1 MSKKNKSNNEALKVK
16 ENIKTSE
23 NNNKVDESLKV
34 KGNTKV
40 NVDIKIPTVDEI
52 LKDEKMKEEILKVK
66 EEIQNYIKES
76 KTLQRLEEIRVNY
89 MGKKGIFTDLSKK
102 MKDLTA
108 EERPKI
114 GQIINEVKEK
124 ISNLLDEKNKA
135 LKEKELNERLES
147 EIIDISL
154 PGTKYNYGTIHPIN
168 ETMELMKNIFSK
180 MGFDIVD
187 GPEIETVEYNF
198 DALNIPK
205 THPSRDLTDT
215 FYLNDSIVLR
225 TQTSPVQIRYMLEH
239 GTPFRMI
246 CPGKVYRPD
255 YDISH
260 TPMFHQME
268 GLVVGKDI
276 SFADLKGILTH
287 FVKEVFGDR
296 KVRFRPHFFPFTEP
310 SAEMDVECMIC
321 HGEGCRLCKD
331 SGWIEIMGCGMVDP
345 EVLKYVGLN
354 PDEVNGFA
362 FGVGIERVTMLRHGI
377 GDLRAFFENDM
388 RFLKQFK

>member
-1 MSKKNKSNNEALKVK
+1 
-16 ENIKTSE
+16 
-23 NNNKVDESLKV
+23 
-34 KGNTKV
+34 
-40 NVDIKIPTVDEI
+40 
-52 LKDEKMKEEILKVK
+52 MKEEILKIK
-66 EEIQNYIKES
+66 EEVQKHIEES
-76 KTLQRLEEIRVNY
+76 TTLQRLEEIRVNY
-89 MGKKGIFTDLSKK
+89 MGKKGIFTEISKK
-102 MKDLTA
+102 MKDLSS
-108 EERPKI
+108 EERPVI
-114 GQIINEVKEK
+114 GQIINEVKTKIVELLEEK
-124 ISNLLDEKNKA
+124 NNNLNKKALDEKLA
-135 LKEKELNERLES
+135 S
-147 EIIDISL
+147 EVVDISL
-154 PGTKYNYGTIHPIN
+154 PGKKYNYGTQHPIN
-168 ETMELMKNIFSK
+168 ETTELMKNIFSK

-215 FYLNDSIVLR
+215 FYINDSIILR

-239 GTPFRMI
+239 GASLRMI

-268 GLVVGKDI
+268 GLVIGKDV

-321 HGEGCRLCKD
+321 HGDGCRLCKE

>member
-1 MSKKNKSNNEALKVK
+1 
-16 ENIKTSE
+16 
-23 NNNKVDESLKV
+23 
-34 KGNTKV
+34 
-40 NVDIKIPTVDEI
+40 
-52 LKDEKMKEEILKVK
+52 MKEEILKIK
-66 EEIQNYIKES
+66 EEVQKYIEES
-76 KTLQRLEEIRVNY
+76 ETLQKLEEIRVNY
-89 MGKKGIFTDLSKK
+89 MGKKGIFTELSKK
-102 MKDLTA
+102 MKDLA
-108 EERPKI
+108 ADERPKMC
-114 GQIINEVKEK
+114 QVINEVKEK
-124 ISNLLDEKNKA
+124 ITSFLYEKNKE
-135 LKEKELNERLES
+135 LKEKELNEKLEK

-154 PGTKYNYGTIHPIN
+154 PGTKYNFGTQHPIN
-168 ETMELMKNIFSK
+168 ETTELIKNIFSK

-215 FYLNDSIVLR
+215 FYINDSIILR

-239 GTPFRMI
+239 GAPLRMI

-268 GLVVGKDI
+268 GLVIGKDI

-321 HGEGCRLCKD
+321 HGDGCRLCKE

>member
-1 MSKKNKSNNEALKVK
+1 
-16 ENIKTSE
+16 
-23 NNNKVDESLKV
+23 
-34 KGNTKV
+34 
-40 NVDIKIPTVDEI
+40 
-52 LKDEKMKEEILKVK
+52 MKEEILKIK
-66 EEIQNYIKES
+66 EEVQKHIEES
-76 KTLQRLEEIRVNY
+76 TTLQRLEEIRVNY
-89 MGKKGIFTDLSKK
+89 MGKKGIFTEISKK
-102 MKDLTA
+102 MKDLSS
-108 EERPKI
+108 EERPVI
-114 GQIINEVKEK
+114 GQIINEVKTKIVELLEEK
-124 ISNLLDEKNKA
+124 NNNLNKKALDEKLA
-135 LKEKELNERLES
+135 S
-147 EIIDISL
+147 EVVDISL
-154 PGTKYNYGTIHPIN
+154 PGKKYNYGTQHPIN
-168 ETMELMKNIFSK
+168 ETTELMKNIFSK

-198 DALNIPK
+198 NALNIPK

-215 FYLNDSIVLR
+215 FYINDSIILR

-239 GTPFRMI
+239 GAPLRMI

-268 GLVVGKDI
+268 GLVIGKDV

-321 HGEGCRLCKD
+321 HGDGCRLCKE

>member
-1 MSKKNKSNNEALKVK
+1 
-16 ENIKTSE
+16 
-23 NNNKVDESLKV
+23 
-34 KGNTKV
+34 
-40 NVDIKIPTVDEI
+40 
-52 LKDEKMKEEILKVK
+52 MKEEILKIK
-66 EEIQNYIKES
+66 EEVQKYIEES
-76 KTLQRLEEIRVNY
+76 ETLQKLEEIRVNY
-89 MGKKGIFTDLSKK
+89 MGKKGIFTELSKK
-102 MKDLTA
+102 MKDLA
-108 EERPKI
+108 ADERPKM
-114 GQIINEVKEK
+114 GQVINEVKEK
-124 ISNLLDEKNKA
+124 ITSFLDEKNKE
-135 LKEKELNERLES
+135 LKEKELNEKLEK

-154 PGTKYNYGTIHPIN
+154 PGTKYNFGTQHPIN
-168 ETMELMKNIFSK
+168 ETTELIKNIFSK

-215 FYLNDSIVLR
+215 FYINDSIILR

-239 GTPFRMI
+239 GAPLRMI

-268 GLVVGKDI
+268 GLFIGKNI

-321 HGEGCRLCKD
+321 HGDGCRLCKE

>member
-1 MSKKNKSNNEALKVK
+1 
-16 ENIKTSE
+16 
-23 NNNKVDESLKV
+23 
-34 KGNTKV
+34 
-40 NVDIKIPTVDEI
+40 
-52 LKDEKMKEEILKVK
+52 MKEEILKIK
-66 EEIQNYIKES
+66 EEVQKHIEES

-89 MGKKGIFTDLSKK
+89 MGKKGIFTEISKK
-102 MKDLTA
+102 MKDLSS
-108 EERPKI
+108 EERPVI
-114 GQIINEVKEK
+114 GQIINEVKTKIVELLEEK
-124 ISNLLDEKNKA
+124 NNNLNKKALDEKLA
-135 LKEKELNERLES
+135 S
-147 EIIDISL
+147 EVVDISL
-154 PGTKYNYGTIHPIN
+154 PGKKYNYGTQHPIN
-168 ETMELMKNIFSK
+168 ETTELMKNIFSK

-215 FYLNDSIVLR
+215 FYINDSIILR

-239 GTPFRMI
+239 GAPLRMI

-268 GLVVGKDI
+268 GLVIGKDV
-276 SFADLKGILTH
+276 SFADLKGILTY

-321 HGEGCRLCKD
+321 HGDGCRLCKE

>member
-1 MSKKNKSNNEALKVK
+1 
-16 ENIKTSE
+16 
-23 NNNKVDESLKV
+23 
-34 KGNTKV
+34 
-40 NVDIKIPTVDEI
+40 
-52 LKDEKMKEEILKVK
+52 MKEEILKIK
-66 EEIQNYIKES
+66 EEVQRHIEES
-76 KTLQRLEEIRVNY
+76 TTLQRLEEIRVNY
-89 MGKKGIFTDLSKK
+89 MGKKGIFTEISKK
-102 MKDLTA
+102 MKDLSS
-108 EERPKI
+108 EERPVI
-114 GQIINEVKEK
+114 GQIINEVKTKIVELLEEK
-124 ISNLLDEKNKA
+124 NNNLNKKALDEKLA
-135 LKEKELNERLES
+135 S
-147 EIIDISL
+147 EVVDISL
-154 PGTKYNYGTIHPIN
+154 PGKKYNYGTQHPIN
-168 ETMELMKNIFSK
+168 ETTELMKNIFSK

-215 FYLNDSIVLR
+215 FYINDSIILR

-239 GTPFRMI
+239 GAPLRMI

-268 GLVVGKDI
+268 GLVIGKDV

-321 HGEGCRLCKD
+321 HGDGCRLCKE

>member
-1 MSKKNKSNNEALKVK
+1 
-16 ENIKTSE
+16 
-23 NNNKVDESLKV
+23 
-34 KGNTKV
+34 
-40 NVDIKIPTVDEI
+40 
-52 LKDEKMKEEILKVK
+52 MKEEILKIK
-66 EEIQNYIKES
+66 EEVQKYIEES
-76 KTLQRLEEIRVNY
+76 ETLQKLEEIRVNY
-89 MGKKGIFTDLSKK
+89 MGKKGIFTELSKK
-102 MKDLTA
+102 MKDLA
-108 EERPKI
+108 ADERPKM
-114 GQIINEVKEK
+114 GQVINEVKEK
-124 ISNLLDEKNKA
+124 ITSFLDEKNKE
-135 LKEKELNERLES
+135 LKEKELNEKLEK

-154 PGTKYNYGTIHPIN
+154 PGTKYNFGTQHPIN
-168 ETMELMKNIFSK
+168 ETTELIKNIFSK

-215 FYLNDSIVLR
+215 FYINDSIILR

-239 GTPFRMI
+239 GAPLRMI

-268 GLVVGKDI
+268 GLVIGKNI

-321 HGEGCRLCKD
+321 HGDGCRLCKE

>member
-1 MSKKNKSNNEALKVK
+1 MSFTQHKLSHQEVFAKIQNGLIASCQPVDDGPMDKPEIVAAMAQASVVGGAAGLRIEGVDNLKA
-16 ENIKTSE
+16 TRP
-23 NNNKVDESLKV
+23 
-34 KGNTKV
+34 TV
-40 NVDIKIPTVDEI
+40 NVPIIGIVKRDLPDSPVRITPFLQDIEDLAHAGADIIAVDGTNRPRPVDIESAVKKIHEMGCLAMADCS
-52 LKDEKMKEEILKVK
+52 
-66 EEIQNYIKES
+66 N
-76 KTLQRLEEIRVNY
+76 LEEGLY
-89 MGKKGIFTDLSKK
+89 CQKL
-102 MKDLTA
+102 
-108 EERPKI
+108 
-114 GQIINEVKEK
+114 
-124 ISNLLDEKNKA
+124 
-135 LKEKELNERLES
+135 
-147 EIIDISL
+147 
-154 PGTKYNYGTIHPIN
+154 
-168 ETMELMKNIFSK
+168 
-180 MGFDIVD
+180 GFDIVD

-321 HGEGCRLCKD
+321 HGEGCRLCKE

>member
-1 MSKKNKSNNEALKVK
+1 
-16 ENIKTSE
+16 
-23 NNNKVDESLKV
+23 
-34 KGNTKV
+34 
-40 NVDIKIPTVDEI
+40 
-52 LKDEKMKEEILKVK
+52 MKEEILKIK
-66 EEIQNYIKES
+66 EEVQKYIEES
-76 KTLQRLEEIRVNY
+76 ETLQKLEEIRVNY
-89 MGKKGIFTDLSKK
+89 MGKKGIFTELSKK
-102 MKDLTA
+102 MKDLA
-108 EERPKI
+108 ADERPKM
-114 GQIINEVKEK
+114 GQVINEVKEK
-124 ISNLLDEKNKA
+124 ITSFLDEKNKE
-135 LKEKELNERLES
+135 LKEKELNEKLEK

-154 PGTKYNYGTIHPIN
+154 PGTKYNFGTQHPIN
-168 ETMELMKNIFSK
+168 ETTELIKNIFSK

-215 FYLNDSIVLR
+215 FYINDSIILR

-239 GTPFRMI
+239 GAPLRMI

-268 GLVVGKDI
+268 GLVIGKDI
-276 SFADLKGILTH
+276 AFADLKGSLTH

-321 HGEGCRLCKD
+321 HGDGCRLCKE

>member
-1 MSKKNKSNNEALKVK
+1 
-16 ENIKTSE
+16 
-23 NNNKVDESLKV
+23 
-34 KGNTKV
+34 
-40 NVDIKIPTVDEI
+40 
-52 LKDEKMKEEILKVK
+52 MKEEILKIK
-66 EEIQNYIKES
+66 EEVQKHIEES
-76 KTLQRLEEIRVNY
+76 TTLQRLEEIRVNY
-89 MGKKGIFTDLSKK
+89 MGKKGIFTEISKK
-102 MKDLTA
+102 MKDLSS
-108 EERPKI
+108 EERPVI
-114 GQIINEVKEK
+114 GQIINEVKTKIVELLEEK
-124 ISNLLDEKNKA
+124 NNNLNKKALDEKLA
-135 LKEKELNERLES
+135 S
-147 EIIDISL
+147 EVVDISL
-154 PGTKYNYGTIHPIN
+154 PGKKYNYGTQHPIN
-168 ETMELMKNIFSK
+168 ETTELMKNIFSK

-215 FYLNDSIVLR
+215 FYINDSIILR

-239 GTPFRMI
+239 GASLRMI

-268 GLVVGKDI
+268 GLVIGKDV

-321 HGEGCRLCKD
+321 HGDGCRLCKE
-331 SGWIEIMGCGMVDP
+331 SGWIEIMGCRMVDP

>member
-1 MSKKNKSNNEALKVK
+1 
-16 ENIKTSE
+16 
-23 NNNKVDESLKV
+23 
-34 KGNTKV
+34 
-40 NVDIKIPTVDEI
+40 
-52 LKDEKMKEEILKVK
+52 MKEEILKIK
-66 EEIQNYIKES
+66 EEVQKHIEES

-89 MGKKGIFTDLSKK
+89 MGKKGIFTEISKK
-102 MKDLTA
+102 MKDLSS
-108 EERPKI
+108 EERPVI
-114 GQIINEVKEK
+114 GQIINEVKTKIVELLEEK
-124 ISNLLDEKNKA
+124 NNNLNKKALDEKLA
-135 LKEKELNERLES
+135 S
-147 EIIDISL
+147 EVVDISL
-154 PGTKYNYGTIHPIN
+154 PGKKYNYGTQHPIN
-168 ETMELMKNIFSK
+168 ETTELMKNIFSK

-215 FYLNDSIVLR
+215 FYINDSIILR

-239 GTPFRMI
+239 GAPLRMI

-268 GLVVGKDI
+268 GLVIGKDV

-321 HGEGCRLCKD
+321 HGDGCRLCKE

>member
-1 MSKKNKSNNEALKVK
+1 
-16 ENIKTSE
+16 
-23 NNNKVDESLKV
+23 
-34 KGNTKV
+34 
-40 NVDIKIPTVDEI
+40 
-52 LKDEKMKEEILKVK
+52 MKEEILKIK
-66 EEIQNYIKES
+66 EEVQKYIEES
-76 KTLQRLEEIRVNY
+76 ETLQKLEEIRVNY
-89 MGKKGIFTDLSKK
+89 MGKKGIFTELSKK
-102 MKDLTA
+102 MKDLA
-108 EERPKI
+108 ADERPKM
-114 GQIINEVKEK
+114 GQVINEVKEK
-124 ISNLLDEKNKA
+124 ITSFLDEKNKE
-135 LKEKELNERLES
+135 LKEKELNEKLEK

-154 PGTKYNYGTIHPIN
+154 PGTKYNFGTQHPIN
-168 ETMELMKNIFSK
+168 ETTELIKNIFSK

-215 FYLNDSIVLR
+215 FYINDSIILR

-239 GTPFRMI
+239 GAPLRMI

-268 GLVVGKDI
+268 GLVIGKDI

-310 SAEMDVECMIC
+310 SAELDVECMIC
-321 HGEGCRLCKD
+321 HGDGCRLCKE

>member
-1 MSKKNKSNNEALKVK
+1 
-16 ENIKTSE
+16 
-23 NNNKVDESLKV
+23 
-34 KGNTKV
+34 
-40 NVDIKIPTVDEI
+40 
-52 LKDEKMKEEILKVK
+52 
-66 EEIQNYIKES
+66 
-76 KTLQRLEEIRVNY
+76 
-89 MGKKGIFTDLSKK
+89 
-102 MKDLTA
+102 
-108 EERPKI
+108 
-114 GQIINEVKEK
+114 
-124 ISNLLDEKNKA
+124 
-135 LKEKELNERLES
+135 
-147 EIIDISL
+147 
-154 PGTKYNYGTIHPIN
+154 
-168 ETMELMKNIFSK
+168 

-215 FYLNDSIVLR
+215 FYINDSIILR

-239 GTPFRMI
+239 GAPLRMI

-268 GLVVGKDI
+268 GLVIGKDI

-321 HGEGCRLCKD
+321 HGDGCRLCKE

>member
-1 MSKKNKSNNEALKVK
+1 
-16 ENIKTSE
+16 
-23 NNNKVDESLKV
+23 
-34 KGNTKV
+34 
-40 NVDIKIPTVDEI
+40 
-52 LKDEKMKEEILKVK
+52 MKEEILKIK
-66 EEIQNYIKES
+66 EEVQKHIEES
-76 KTLQRLEEIRVNY
+76 TTLQRLEEIRVNY
-89 MGKKGIFTDLSKK
+89 MGKKGIFTEISKK
-102 MKDLTA
+102 MKDLST
-108 EERPKI
+108 EERPVI
-114 GQIINEVKEK
+114 GQIINEVKTKIVELLEEK
-124 ISNLLDEKNKA
+124 NNNLNKKALDEKLA
-135 LKEKELNERLES
+135 S
-147 EIIDISL
+147 EVVDISL
-154 PGTKYNYGTIHPIN
+154 PGKKYNYGTQHPIN
-168 ETMELMKNIFSK
+168 ETTELMKNIFSK

-215 FYLNDSIVLR
+215 FYINDSIILR

-239 GTPFRMI
+239 GAPLRMI

-268 GLVVGKDI
+268 GLVIGKDV

-321 HGEGCRLCKD
+321 HGDGCRLCKE

>member
-1 MSKKNKSNNEALKVK
+1 
-16 ENIKTSE
+16 
-23 NNNKVDESLKV
+23 
-34 KGNTKV
+34 
-40 NVDIKIPTVDEI
+40 
-52 LKDEKMKEEILKVK
+52 MKEEILKIK
-66 EEIQNYIKES
+66 EEVQKYIEES
-76 KTLQRLEEIRVNY
+76 ETLQKLEEIRVNY
-89 MGKKGIFTDLSKK
+89 MGKKGIFTELSKK
-102 MKDLTA
+102 MKDLA
-108 EERPKI
+108 ADERPKMV
-114 GQIINEVKEK
+114 QVINEVKEK
-124 ISNLLDEKNKA
+124 ITSFLDEKNKE
-135 LKEKELNERLES
+135 LKEKELNEKLEK

-154 PGTKYNYGTIHPIN
+154 PGTKYNFGTQHPIN
-168 ETMELMKNIFSK
+168 ETTELIKNIFSK

-215 FYLNDSIVLR
+215 FYINDSIILR

-239 GTPFRMI
+239 GAPLRMI

-268 GLVVGKDI
+268 GLVIGKDI

-321 HGEGCRLCKD
+321 HGDGCRLCKE

>member
-1 MSKKNKSNNEALKVK
+1 
-16 ENIKTSE
+16 
-23 NNNKVDESLKV
+23 
-34 KGNTKV
+34 
-40 NVDIKIPTVDEI
+40 
-52 LKDEKMKEEILKVK
+52 MKEEILKIK
-66 EEIQNYIKES
+66 EEVQKHIEES
-76 KTLQRLEEIRVNY
+76 TTLQRLEEIRVNY
-89 MGKKGIFTDLSKK
+89 MGKKGIFTEISKK
-102 MKDLTA
+102 MKDLSS
-108 EERPKI
+108 EERPVI
-114 GQIINEVKEK
+114 GQIINEVKTKIVELLEEK
-124 ISNLLDEKNKA
+124 NNNLNKKALDEKLA
-135 LKEKELNERLES
+135 S
-147 EIIDISL
+147 EVVDISL
-154 PGTKYNYGTIHPIN
+154 PGKKYNYGTQHPIN
-168 ETMELMKNIFSK
+168 ETTELMKNIFSK

-215 FYLNDSIVLR
+215 FYINDSIILR

-239 GTPFRMI
+239 GAPLRMI

-268 GLVVGKDI
+268 GLVIGKDV

-321 HGEGCRLCKD
+321 HGDGCRLCKE

-377 GDLRAFFENDM
+377 GDVRAFFENDM

>member
-1 MSKKNKSNNEALKVK
+1 
-16 ENIKTSE
+16 
-23 NNNKVDESLKV
+23 
-34 KGNTKV
+34 
-40 NVDIKIPTVDEI
+40 
-52 LKDEKMKEEILKVK
+52 MKEEILKIK
-66 EEIQNYIKES
+66 EEVQKYIEES
-76 KTLQRLEEIRVNY
+76 ETLQKLEEIRVNY
-89 MGKKGIFTDLSKK
+89 MGKKGIFTEISKK
-102 MKDLTA
+102 MKDLSS
-108 EERPKI
+108 EERPVI
-114 GQIINEVKEK
+114 GQIINEVKTKIVELLEEK
-124 ISNLLDEKNKA
+124 NNNLNKKALDEKLA
-135 LKEKELNERLES
+135 S
-147 EIIDISL
+147 EVVDISL
-154 PGTKYNYGTIHPIN
+154 PGKKYNYGTQHPIN
-168 ETMELMKNIFSK
+168 ETTELMKNIFSK

-215 FYLNDSIVLR
+215 FYINDSIILR

-239 GTPFRMI
+239 GAPLRMI

-268 GLVVGKDI
+268 GLVIGKDV

-321 HGEGCRLCKD
+321 HGDGCRLCKE

>member
-1 MSKKNKSNNEALKVK
+1 
-16 ENIKTSE
+16 
-23 NNNKVDESLKV
+23 
-34 KGNTKV
+34 
-40 NVDIKIPTVDEI
+40 
-52 LKDEKMKEEILKVK
+52 MKEEILKIK
-66 EEIQNYIKES
+66 EEVQKYIEES
-76 KTLQRLEEIRVNY
+76 ETLQKLEEIRVNY
-89 MGKKGIFTDLSKK
+89 MGKKGIFTELSKK
-102 MKDLTA
+102 MKDLA
-108 EERPKI
+108 ADERPKM
-114 GQIINEVKEK
+114 GQVINEVKEK
-124 ISNLLDEKNKA
+124 ITSFLDEKNKE
-135 LKEKELNERLES
+135 LKEKELNEKLEK

-154 PGTKYNYGTIHPIN
+154 PGTKYNFGTQHPIN
-168 ETMELMKNIFSK
+168 ETTELIKNIFSK

-215 FYLNDSIVLR
+215 FYINDSIILR

-239 GTPFRMI
+239 GAPLRMI
-246 CPGKVYRPD
+246 CPGKVYRPE

-260 TPMFHQME
+260 TPMFHQRE
-268 GLVVGKDI
+268 GLVIGKDI

-321 HGEGCRLCKD
+321 HGDGCRLCKE
-331 SGWIEIMGCGMVDP
+331 SGGIEIMGCGMVDP

>member
-1 MSKKNKSNNEALKVK
+1 
-16 ENIKTSE
+16 
-23 NNNKVDESLKV
+23 
-34 KGNTKV
+34 
-40 NVDIKIPTVDEI
+40 
-52 LKDEKMKEEILKVK
+52 MKEEILKIK
-66 EEIQNYIKES
+66 EEVQKYIEES
-76 KTLQRLEEIRVNY
+76 ETLQKLEEIRVNY
-89 MGKKGIFTDLSKK
+89 MGKKGIFTELSKK
-102 MKDLTA
+102 MKDLA
-108 EERPKI
+108 ADERPKM
-114 GQIINEVKEK
+114 GQVINEVKEK
-124 ISNLLDEKNKA
+124 ITSFLDEKNKE
-135 LKEKELNERLES
+135 LKEKELNEKLEK

-154 PGTKYNYGTIHPIN
+154 PGTKHNFGTQHPIN
-168 ETMELMKNIFSK
+168 ETTELIKNIFSK

-215 FYLNDSIVLR
+215 FYINDSIILR

-239 GTPFRMI
+239 GAPLRMI

-268 GLVVGKDI
+268 GLVIGKDI

-321 HGEGCRLCKD
+321 HGDGCRLCKE

>member
-1 MSKKNKSNNEALKVK
+1 
-16 ENIKTSE
+16 
-23 NNNKVDESLKV
+23 
-34 KGNTKV
+34 
-40 NVDIKIPTVDEI
+40 
-52 LKDEKMKEEILKVK
+52 MKEEILKIK
-66 EEIQNYIKES
+66 EEVQKYIEES
-76 KTLQRLEEIRVNY
+76 ETLQKLEEIRVNY
-89 MGKKGIFTDLSKK
+89 MGKKGIFTELSKK
-102 MKDLTA
+102 MKDLA
-108 EERPKI
+108 ADERPKM
-114 GQIINEVKEK
+114 GQVINEVKEK
-124 ISNLLDEKNKA
+124 ITSFLDEKNKE
-135 LKEKELNERLES
+135 LKEKELNEKLEK

-154 PGTKYNYGTIHPIN
+154 PGTKYNFGTQHPIN
-168 ETMELMKNIFSK
+168 ETTELIKNIFSK

-215 FYLNDSIVLR
+215 FYINDSIILR

-239 GTPFRMI
+239 GAPLRMI

-268 GLVVGKDI
+268 GLVIGKDI

-321 HGEGCRLCKD
+321 HGEGCRLCKE

>member
-1 MSKKNKSNNEALKVK
+1 
-16 ENIKTSE
+16 
-23 NNNKVDESLKV
+23 
-34 KGNTKV
+34 
-40 NVDIKIPTVDEI
+40 
-52 LKDEKMKEEILKVK
+52 MKEEILKIK
-66 EEIQNYIKES
+66 EEVQKYIEES
-76 KTLQRLEEIRVNY
+76 ETLQKLEEIRVNY
-89 MGKKGIFTDLSKK
+89 MGKKGIFTELSKK
-102 MKDLTA
+102 MKDLA
-108 EERPKI
+108 ADERPKM
-114 GQIINEVKEK
+114 GQVINEFKEK
-124 ISNLLDEKNKA
+124 ITSFLDEKNKE
-135 LKEKELNERLES
+135 LKEKELNEKLEK

-154 PGTKYNYGTIHPIN
+154 PGTKYNFGTQHPIN
-168 ETMELMKNIFSK
+168 ETTELIKNIFSK

-215 FYLNDSIVLR
+215 FYINDSIILR

-239 GTPFRMI
+239 GAPLRMI

-268 GLVVGKDI
+268 GLVIGKDI

-321 HGEGCRLCKD
+321 HGDGCRLCKE